1 MTALSRLFCCLSMI
15 LLFGAQMATAQTR
28 FVDRGLVTSVSVL
41 EDRAGTLTIDSVVKR
56 SFNPE
61 KNIVPNYGLTGS
73 VYWFKI
79 EAKNDRHWDDLFLK
93 VHSGI
98 LKTVDLFVPVAGTK
112 GYTCR
117 KTGEA
122 IPYTQKE
129 YNTQFPVFRLN
140 IPDDSVLTVWLR
152 VSSNNVMEV
161 PISVAREYSVW
172 ESINKDQLFFGIYI
186 GIICV
191 MFFYNIF
198 IFITVRDSS
207 YLYYVLY
214 IITVGLVQACLKGY
228 ASKYLWRENTWLT
241 IQMTNIALAL
251 SGITAIFFLFRFL
264 GIKENRPKLF
274 RVFQG
279 ILALYFVGIAINLSG
294 RFVDA
299 QKLIQGTASL
309 VSFTIMFAGISIY
322 RKGYKPAL
330 YLTIAWSFFLTGVIV
345 YILKDAGVLPYNGF
359 TSNAILIGSAFE
371 VALLSFA
378 LADKINTYRKEKDQ
392 ARANE
397 LALLMENEKLVRE
410 QNVVLERKV
419 KERTQELDLS
429 NQELNKALI
438 DLKEA
443 ETQLVES
450 EKMASLGQLTAGI
463 AHEINNPINFVTS
476 NIRPLNRDVA
486 ILLEAMNEIEQIGL
500 TDENAEEKKKKVA
513 AYKEE
518 IDFEYLKEEIGM
530 LLNGIGEGANRTQE
544 IVKGLRVFSRLDEDD
559 LKKANVNEGI
569 ESTLVICN
577 NLLGHEIIVEKNFGN
592 LPLVE
597 CYPGKLNQ
605 VFLNIISNA
614 AYAIK
619 KKFNS
624 KEGGKFTVTTTSD
637 EHFVYISMVD
647 NGTGMDENTK
657 KKLFEPFFTT
667 KEVGEGTGLG
677 MSIAYNTIIKHN
689 GQVIVNTE
697 LGKGTEF
704 IIKLPLIQKSA

>member
-1 MTALSRLFCCLSMI
+1 MTALSRLFCCLSLV
-15 LLFGAQMATAQTR
+15 LLFASATATAQSA

-41 EDRAGTLTIDSVVKR
+41 EDKCGSWTIDSIARKPF
-56 SFNPE
+56 STE
-61 KNIVPNYGLTGS
+61 KNIVPNYGLTES
-73 VYWFKI
+73 VYWFRI
-79 EAKNDRHWDDLFLK
+79 VAKNDRHWDDLFLK

-98 LKTVDLFVPVAGTK
+98 LKSVDLYVPATVGNGYIRTKAG
-112 GYTCR
+112 
-117 KTGEA
+117 EVVSFSS
-122 IPYTQKE
+122 KE

-140 IPDDSVLTVWLR
+140 IPHDSSITVWLR
-152 VSSNNVMEV
+152 VASNNVLEV

-172 ESINKDQLFFGIYI
+172 ESVNKDQLFFGIYI

-214 IITVGLVQACLKGY
+214 IIMVGLVQACLKGY
-228 ASKYLWRENTWLT
+228 AAKYLWRENIWLT

-251 SGITAIFFLFRFL
+251 SGITAILFLFRFL

-274 RVFQG
+274 RIFQG
-279 ILALYFVGIAINLSG
+279 ILVLYFVGIAINLSG
-294 RFVDA
+294 RFVAA
-299 QKLIQGTASL
+299 QQLIQGTASL
-309 VSFTIMFAGISIY
+309 VSFTIMYAGISIF

-330 YLTIAWSFFLTGVIV
+330 YLSIAWSFFLTGVIV

-397 LALLMENEKLVRE
+397 LALLMENEQLVRE

-419 KERTQELDLS
+419 KERTQELNQS
-429 NQELNKALI
+429 NQELNKALT

-476 NIRPLNRDVA
+476 NIRPLNRDVS
-486 ILLEAMNEIEQIGL
+486 ILLDAMNEIEMIGL
-500 TDENAEEKKKKVA
+500 AEDNADAKKKKIA

-518 IDFEYLKEEIGM
+518 IDYEYLKEEIGM

-569 ESTLVICN
+569 DSTLVICN
-577 NLLGHEIIVEKNFGN
+577 NLLGHEIIVEKNYGN

-624 KEGGKFTVTTTSD
+624 KEGGKFSVTTTSD

-647 NGTGMDENTK
+647 NGTGMDENIK
-657 KKLFEPFFTT
+657 RKLFEPFFTT
-667 KEVGEGTGLG
+667 KDVGEGTGLG
-677 MSIAYNTIIKHN
+677 MSIAYNTINKHS
-689 GQVIVNTE
+689 GVITVNTE
-697 LGKGTEF
+697 VGKGTEF
-704 IIKLPLIQKSA
+704 IIKLPLIQKNA

>member
-1 MTALSRLFCCLSMI
+1 MTTLSRLFCCLSMI
-15 LLFGAQMATAQTR
+15 LLVVGTSATAQTA
-28 FVDRGLVTSVSVL
+28 FLDRGLVSSVSVL
-41 EDRAGTLTIDSVVKR
+41 EDKAGVWTIDSVENKPF
-56 SFNPE
+56 SAE
-61 KNIVPNYGLTGS
+61 KNIVPNYGLTES
-73 VYWFKI
+73 VYWFRI

-98 LKTVDLFVPVAGTK
+98 LKSVDLYVPATGEK
-112 GYTCR
+112 GYTH
-117 KTGEA
+117 TNAGEVV
-122 IPYTQKE
+122 PYSVKE
-129 YNTQFPVFRLN
+129 YNTQFPVFRLK
-140 IPDDSVLTVWLR
+140 IPYDSSITVWLR

-161 PISVAREYSVW
+161 PISVAREYSIW
-172 ESINKDQLFFGIYI
+172 ESVNKDQLFFGIYI

-214 IITVGLVQACLKGY
+214 IVTVGLVQACLKGY
-228 ASKYLWRENTWLT
+228 ASKFLWRENTWLT

-251 SGITAIFFLFRFL
+251 SGITAILFLFRFL

-279 ILALYFVGIAINLSG
+279 ILILYFVGIAINLSG
-294 RFVDA
+294 RFVAA
-299 QKLIQGTASL
+299 QQLIQGTASL

-330 YLTIAWSFFLTGVIV
+330 YLSIAWSFFLTGVII
-345 YILKDAGVLPYNGF
+345 YIMKDAGVLPYNGF

-378 LADKINTYRKEKDQ
+378 LADKINTYRKEKDL

-419 KERTQELDLS
+419 NERTLELNLS
-429 NQELNKALI
+429 NQELNKALT

-500 TDENAEEKKKKVA
+500 TEENTDVKKKKIS

-518 IDFEYLKEEIGM
+518 IDYEYLKEEIGM

-624 KEGGKFTVTTTSD
+624 KEGGKFSVTTTSD

-647 NGTGMDENTK
+647 NGIGMDEHTK

-667 KEVGEGTGLG
+667 KDVGEGTGLG
-677 MSIAYNTIIKHN
+677 MSIAYNTINKHN
-689 GQVIVNTE
+689 GQIIVNTE
-697 LGKGTEF
+697 VGNGTEF
-704 IIKLPLIQKSA
+704 IIKLPLIQKNA